1 MQAATYA
8 GSGSKRML
16 WASYILSALAVL
28 FLLLDGA
35 IKVLRLAPAVEATT
49 QLGYPESAVFGIGLV
64 LLVCIVLYVFPR
76 TSVLGAILLT
86 GYLGGAIATH
96 VRAGSDLFA
105 LIFPAILGAMLWG
118 GLFLRDERLR
128 ELIPLRTSVL

>member
-1 MQAATYA
+1 MQSATYV
-8 GSGSKRML
+8 GSDSKRML
-16 WASYILSALAVL
+16 WAGYILSALAVL

-64 LLVCIVLYVFPR
+64 LLVCIALYVFPR

-96 VRAGSDLFA
+96 VRAGSDLFP

-118 GLFLRDERLR
+118 GLFLRDHRLR
-128 ELIPLRTSVL
+128 DLIPLRTSAL